1 MTDHGADDSATGAP
15 GRVAAAPPTVTR
27 RAIRG
32 ASAVLLPITADGE
45 VDRAGW
51 RTHMARTIDAGL
63 VPAVNMDT
71 GFGPYLS
78 AAQRA
83 DLLAEAVAMGGEVI
97 AGVHLD
103 DSPGDPL
110 EVEAL
115 VDATVQVA
123 DTGALPILFPCFG
136 IAAATDEQLVDV
148 HRRIGA
154 NVDRFLAFELGP
166 MFHPAGR
173 LFSDEAFA
181 EVLAVDAV
189 VGAKH
194 SSLRRD
200 VEWSRIRARDR
211 LRPDFALMTGNDL
224 AIDLVVHGVDYLLGL
239 STFDPEAFAARD
251 AAWAT
256 GDEARFWELNDLL
269 QYLGQFAFRA
279 PVPAYRHDAAMFLHL
294 RGLLASDRTHDRSPQ
309 RPASDRDILA
319 DIATRLDELLDR

>member
-1 MTDHGADDSATGAP
+1 MSGHQPVDAHATGAP
-15 GRVAAAPPTVTR
+15 PVAAR

-32 ASAVLLPITADGE
+32 ASAVLLPFADDGRI
-45 VDRAGW
+45 DREGW
-51 RTHMARTIDAGL
+51 RAHMARTVDAGL

-78 AAQRA
+78 PSERT
-83 DLLAEAVAMGGEVI
+83 DLLSEAMAVAAAGDVI

-103 DSPGDPL
+103 DAPGDPL
-110 EVEAL
+110 DLDAL
-115 VDATVQVA
+115 VAATVQVA
-123 DTGALPILFPCFG
+123 DAGALPILFPCFG
-136 IAAATDEQLVDV
+136 IASASDGQLVEV

-154 NVDRFLAFELGP
+154 QVDRFLAFELGP

-173 LFSDEAFA
+173 LFSDEVFA
-181 EVLAVDAV
+181 EVLAIPAV

-251 AAWAT
+251 AAWSA
-256 GDEARFWELNDLL
+256 GDEARFWELNDVL

-279 PVPAYRHDAAMFLHL
+279 PVPAYRHDAAMFLHQ
-294 RGLLASDRTHDRSPQ
+294 RGLLDSDRTHDRSPQ
-309 RPASDRDILA
+309 RPASDRDVLT
-319 DIATRLDELLDR
+319 DIAARLDELLDR

>member
-1 MTDHGADDSATGAP
+1 MSDRGAP
-15 GRVAAAPPTVTR
+15 PVVPR
-27 RAIRG
+27 RRIRG
-32 ASAVLLPITADGE
+32 ASAVLLPMADDGS
-45 VDRAGW
+45 VDWAGW
-51 RTHMARTIDAGL
+51 SAHLDRTLGAGL

-78 AAQRA
+78 QDDRSRVLSETAART
-83 DLLAEAVAMGGEVI
+83 DDFI

-103 DSPGDPL
+103 DQRGD
-110 EVEAL
+110 AL
-115 VDATVQVA
+115 DVAAIGSAAVTVA
-123 DTGALPILFPCFG
+123 GSGALPILFPNFG
-136 IAAATDEQLVDV
+136 LAAADDDQVVEAHRTLGAQLDQY
-148 HRRIGA
+148 
-154 NVDRFLAFELGP
+154 LAFELGP

-173 LFSDEAFA
+173 LFSDEVFEA
-181 EVLAVDAV
+181 VLGIDAV

-211 LRPDFALMTGNDL
+211 LRPEFALMTGNDL

-251 AAWAT
+251 AAWAV

-279 PVPAYRHDAAMFLHL
+279 PVPAYRHDAQTYLHL
-294 RGLLASDRTHDRSPQ
+294 RGLLDSDATHPRSPS
-309 RPASDRDILA
+309 RPGSDRDVLA
-319 DIATRLDELLDR
+319 DIAARMDGLLERG